1 VSESSREYKSYK
13 KGEIIFKQ
21 GDPADCMYD
30 IRWGS
35 VGIYLNY
42 GTSDE
47 KMLAQLRGDDIFGE
61 MGLVDEAPR
70 SATAVAGFRLERV
83 LDWVGKI
90 DESGEII
97 AEATVVEIVQGGQKT
112 TESEVQNRPKATSAE
127 RPKLDLSSS
136 KRSRQS
142 ADNNR
147 KPSQQ
152 GKKGNTQKG
161 ERKGSQQGKQ
171 QGKGKRRG

>member
-1 VSESSREYKSYK
+1 MSESSREYKSYK

-42 GTSDE
+42 GTSGE

-70 SATAVAGFRLERV
+70 SATAVALER
-83 LDWVGKI
+83 
-90 DESGEII
+90 E
-97 AEATVVEIVQGGQKT
+97 TRVEVI
-112 TESEVQNRPKATSAE
+112 NRNTFSRYLRE
-127 RPKLDLSSS
+127 RPEKVIAVM
-136 KRSRQS
+136 QS
-142 ADNNR
+142 M
-147 KPSQQ
+147 
-152 GKKGNTQKG
+152 
-161 ERKGSQQGKQ
+161 
-171 QGKGKRRG
+171 GKRIRDLTDDYMDVCRAIKEAVESQEDGREKSGWFKERAGRFVEEYKGASQNYTDKE

>member
-70 SATAVAGFRLERV
+70 SATAVALER
-83 LDWVGKI
+83 
-90 DESGEII
+90 E
-97 AEATVVEIVQGGQKT
+97 TRVEVI
-112 TESEVQNRPKATSAE
+112 NRNTFSRYLRE
-127 RPKLDLSSS
+127 RPEKVIAVM
-136 KRSRQS
+136 QS
-142 ADNNR
+142 M
-147 KPSQQ
+147 
-152 GKKGNTQKG
+152 
-161 ERKGSQQGKQ
+161 
-171 QGKGKRRG
+171 GKRIRDLTDDYMDACRAIKEAVESQEEGREKSGWFKERAGRFVDEYKGASQNYTDKE